1 MASNKKTYEI
11 NMTEGAILP
20 KMLMFALPLMA
31 SSMLQLLF
39 NAADVVVVG
48 QFAGERALAAVGSN
62 GALVNLLA
70 NFFIGLSIGANVLVA
85 RFYAAG
91 QKEDVSRTVHTAIT
105 LSIISGIIMTLI
117 GVVGARQILIWM
129 NSPEDVLPLATFY
142 LRIYFLGMIPMM
154 VYNFGAAILRA
165 VGDTKRPL
173 YFLMISG
180 GINVALNLMFVIVFK
195 LSVAGVAIATVISES
210 VSACLIIRCLIKE
223 KGEIQLDP
231 RKLRIDKK
239 IMEKIISIGLPA
251 SVQGM
256 VFSFSNVIIQSSI
269 NSFGTTVVAGNSAAA
284 NLEGFVYMAMNAFYQ
299 ASVSFTSQNLG
310 AGKTDRI
317 NKILFNAE
325 LCAIVTG
332 LVMGRLVVFFGHPLL
347 GLYTDSSAAILA
359 GQKRLNVICGTYA
372 LCGIMDVVVGSLR
385 GLGKSILPML
395 VSIVGV
401 CGVRL
406 VWIFTFFKEPYF
418 HTPFSLYMTYPVS
431 WVITFCAHFMC
442 YALVRRHMRKQECRQ
457 NQ

>member
-91 QKEDVSRTVHTAIT
+91 QKEDVSSTVHTAIT

-129 NSPEDVLPLATFY
+129 NSPEDVLPLATLY

-180 GINVALNLMFVIVFK
+180 GINVALNLLFVIVFK

-332 LVMGRLVVFFGHPLL
+332 LVLGRLVVFFGHPLL

-418 HTPFSLYMTYPVS
+418 HTTFSLYMTYPVS

-442 YALVRRHMRKQECRQ
+442 YALVRRHMRKQ

>member
-129 NSPEDVLPLATFY
+129 NSPEDVLPLATLY

-180 GINVALNLMFVIVFK
+180 GINVALNLVFVIVFK

-284 NLEGFVYMAMNAFYQ
+284 NLEGFVYMSMNAFYQ

-442 YALVRRHMRKQECRQ
+442 YALVRRHMRKQ